1 MKQQLQQQQTQLTHS
16 TLATSQQNET
26 FEMPTCEYSLHLDTP
41 DGPPVKFSIVG
52 QKIVHKWMCDNCNT
66 IHFKEIYIYFSKNW

>member
-1 MKQQLQQQQTQLTHS
+1 MMKQQQQQTHPKHS

-52 QKIVHKWMCDNCNT
+52 QKIVHKWMCDNCMQL
-66 IHFKEIYIYFSKNW
+66 IVKKGLYCIL